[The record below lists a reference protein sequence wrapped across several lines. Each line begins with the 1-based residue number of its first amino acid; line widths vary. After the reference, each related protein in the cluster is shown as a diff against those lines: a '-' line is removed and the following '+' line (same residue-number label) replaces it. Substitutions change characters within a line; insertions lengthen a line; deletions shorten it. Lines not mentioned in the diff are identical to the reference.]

1 MIDERKQEVEAHIG
15 LMQLLNA
22 FQVDPMPSMP
32 KVEHCGE
39 T

>member
-1 MIDERKQEVEAHIG
+1 MIDERKQEVEAHVG

-22 FQVDPMPSMP
+22 FQVDLMPSMP
-32 KVEHCGE
+32 KVELCGE